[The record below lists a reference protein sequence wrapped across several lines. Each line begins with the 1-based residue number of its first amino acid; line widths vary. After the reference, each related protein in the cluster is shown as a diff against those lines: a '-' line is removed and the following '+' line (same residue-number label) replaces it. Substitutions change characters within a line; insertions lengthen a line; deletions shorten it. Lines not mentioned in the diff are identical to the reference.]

1 MNYLSAGLIAIVLA
15 VSGCATG
22 EAQKSRAREAPWK
35 EAAAARTR
43 ADHDE
48 LAAWYVREA
57 ESARE
62 RAAAHRKMRDSY
74 ASSSGYFDLMT
85 SMAGHCTNLVLKY
98 QEAANENAALAEL
111 HRRLAGE
118 AKE

>member
-1 MNYLSAGLIAIVLA
+1 MNYVSLGLIAIVLA

-22 EAQKSRAREAPWK
+22 EVQKSQTREAPWK
-35 EAAAARTR
+35 EVAAARTR
-43 ADHDE
+43 ADHEE

-57 ESARE
+57 ESSRE

-74 ASSSGYFDLMT
+74 ASSFGLYDVAGMV
-85 SMAGHCTNLVLKY
+85 GHCTNLVLKY
-98 QEAANENAALAEL
+98 QEAANKNAALAEL

-118 AKE
+118 AKG